1 MSENYRTCMITALE
15 GSQPDSIVPIWELH
29 FHPWDQASGKHLVVG
44 REFESLTALE
54 KENAL
59 RENAEIMVF
68 VADKLHFA
76 AVTIPDPFWET
87 APGEP
92 SYFWLPEDSRYE
104 LASLIKQLAGENL
117 MVVASVGGVMGMP
130 GPGNY
135 VEFCYLLF
143 DAPGEIDLI
152 AQKAYEV
159 GIERAAKMMDAG
171 VEAVY
176 TAGDLADNHGPF
188 YNPEQMDRYVYPYL
202 RKWAEEVK
210 QLGLYAIL
218 HTDGYIY
225 AILDGIVN
233 SGVHALQAIDP
244 VAKMDIRRVK
254 TLTEG
259 KICLCG
265 NVDCGLLFNG
275 PAEVVYE
282 TTRDLLLDCKP
293 GGAFVLGA
301 SNAVHQ
307 GTPIEHY
314 LALTQ
319 AWQDFGTYS

>member
-1 MSENYRTCMITALE
+1 MIAALE
-15 GSQPDSIVPIWELH
+15 GRQPDPVVPIWELH
-29 FHPWDQASGKHLVVG
+29 FHPWDQASGRHLLVG
-44 REFESLTALE
+44 REFESLSAIE
-54 KENAL
+54 KESAL
-59 RENAEIMVF
+59 RENAEIMVS
-68 VADKLHFA
+68 VAEMLHFA

-92 SYFWLPEDSRYE
+92 SYFWLPDDARYK
-104 LASLIKQLAGENL
+104 LATLIKQLAGDAL

-135 VEFCYLLF
+135 VDFSYKLF
-143 DAPGEIDLI
+143 DAPDEIDLI
-152 AQKAYEV
+152 ARRIYET
-159 GIERAAKMMDAG
+159 GIDRACKMRDAG

-188 YNPEQMDRYVYPYL
+188 FNPEQMDRYVYPYL
-202 RKWAEEVK
+202 RKWVEKVK

-218 HTDGYIY
+218 HTDGNIY
-225 AILDGIVN
+225 PILDEIVD

-254 TLTEG
+254 TITEG

-275 PAEVVYE
+275 PAEVIYE
-282 TTRDLLLDCKP
+282 TTRDILIDCMP
-293 GGAFVLGA
+293 GGAFILGA
-301 SNAVHQ
+301 SNAVHR
-307 GTPIEHY
+307 GTPIDHY

-319 AWQDFGTYS
+319 AWQDYGYYA